1 MKVVTICGSMRF
13 EDQMK
18 RIAFE
23 LETKKDMCVIQCVY
37 DVDNKMLSEKDIES
51 LNNTHMKKIEISD
64 AIYVVDIDGYVGEQV
79 QKEIEYAKVLGKEVI
94 YHSRS

>member
-23 LETKKDMCVIQCVY
+23 LETKKEMCVIQCVY

-51 LNNTHMKKIEISD
+51 LNNTHIKKIEISD

>member
-23 LETKKDMCVIQCVY
+23 LETKKEMCVIQCVY

>member
-23 LETKKDMCVIQCVY
+23 LETKKEMCVIQCVY
-37 DVDNKMLSEKDIES
+37 DVDN
-51 LNNTHMKKIEISD
+51 
-64 AIYVVDIDGYVGEQV
+64 
-79 QKEIEYAKVLGKEVI
+79 
-94 YHSRS
+94 